1 MHVHSLNSGMCT
13 LPVLRR
19 FCRESYSPPDE
30 VYSWLHRRGM
40 DLVTLTDHDAIDGA
54 ETLRG
59 QRDFFLSEEVTC
71 HAPSGTEVHIGVYG
85 MEERHHAEL
94 QRRRNDLP
102 RLAAYLSEQCLF
114 ATVNHPF
121 SALTGR
127 RRVEDFAMFG
137 LFGGCE
143 VLNAHLSAAHRRL
156 ATEFAERNF
165 QIGVGGSDA
174 HTLDSVGSAWT
185 EVPGARDREEFLAGL
200 KRGRGRVAG
209 RPGTYLKLT
218 RDVLR
223 ISLAMMEE
231 RRWTRVLGPLLAA
244 VPFVALA
251 NFLVERTFASKWSR
265 LVLGQSAPRLGST
278 AAQSQ
283 ESAA

>member
-30 VYSWLHRRGM
+30 LYRTLHRRGM
-40 DLVTLTDHDAIDGA
+40 DLVTLTDHDSIDGA

-59 QRDFFLSEEVTC
+59 RGDFFLSEEVTC

-85 MEERHHAEL
+85 MEERQHLEL
-94 QRRRNDLP
+94 QQRRNDLP
-102 RLAAYLSEQCLF
+102 RLAAYVAEQRLF

-121 SALTGR
+121 AALTGR
-127 RRVEDFAMFG
+127 RCPGDFEVFG

-143 VLNAHLSAAHRRL
+143 VLNAHLSEAHRL
-156 ATEFAERNF
+156 YAVEFAKRNF
-165 QIGVGGSDA
+165 QIGVGGSDG
-174 HTLDSVGSAWT
+174 HTLESAGSAWT
-185 EVPGARDREEFLAGL
+185 EVPGARNHEEFLAGL
-200 KRGRGRVAG
+200 KKGRGRVAG
-209 RPGTYLKLT
+209 RAGTYLKLT

-231 RRWTRVLGPLLAA
+231 RPWTRVLGPLLAA
-244 VPFVALA
+244 VPIVTLGNSIA
-251 NFLVERTFASKWSR
+251 ERVFASKWGR
-265 LVLGQSAPRLGST
+265 LVLDESAPRFGST
-278 AAQSQ
+278 AQSH